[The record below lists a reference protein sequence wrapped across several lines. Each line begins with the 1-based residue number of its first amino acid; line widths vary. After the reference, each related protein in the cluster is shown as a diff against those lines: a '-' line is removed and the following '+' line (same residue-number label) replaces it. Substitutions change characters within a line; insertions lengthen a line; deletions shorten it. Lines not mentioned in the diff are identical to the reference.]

1 MRLLKTAI
9 VFVLL
14 WLVLDRTAYLLGS
27 VRGEAG
33 LTVCLAVLAAA
44 IAAEMVMAGHSPA
57 IAAAALGL
65 RAPSWRGLGAAL
77 ALSALLLGYFPIFA
91 LAAGTTVS
99 LRTDAAVLALGIL
112 AQGGIAEETVFRGF
126 LFRRLREWRSFWR
139 ATALAAAP
147 FAGVHALLFLSL
159 DFTIALASILLALS
173 LSFPLAWLFEAG
185 GGSVLP
191 PAIVHA
197 VVQGAIKLVEVEDGF
212 STLAVGWIALSAV
225 APWALFL
232 LRPSSPERPA

>member
-9 VFVLL
+9 IFVLL

-27 VRGEAG
+27 FRGEAG

-44 IAAEMVMAGHSPA
+44 IAAEMALARCSPA
-57 IAAAALGL
+57 NAATALGL
-65 RAPSWRGLGAAL
+65 RAPSWPALGAAL
-77 ALSALLLGYFPIFA
+77 ALSALLLSYFPIFA
-91 LAAGTTVS
+91 FATGASLS
-99 LRTDAAVLALGIL
+99 LRIDAAVLALGIL

-126 LFRRLREWRSFWR
+126 LFRRLREGRSFWR
-139 ATALAAAP
+139 ATALAAVP
-147 FAGVHALLFLSL
+147 FVAVHTLLFLSL

-173 LSFPLAWLFEAG
+173 LSFPLAWLFEAS

-197 VVQGAIKLVEVEDGF
+197 VVQGAIKLVEVGDGF
-212 STLAVGWIALSAV
+212 STLAVGWIALSAI

-232 LRPSSPERPA
+232 LRPSSPERL